1 MPPKSGPGPPFP
13 GCLRA
18 PSADPRLAMAV
29 SELATESTFDA
40 LVQLTH
46 RFFWCLDEFRYD
58 ELQGLMR
65 EDAVWHR
72 QGKVLAG
79 RAQIRA
85 ALEERPRSQRIRHVV
100 TNPFIAEQSAGTAR
114 MIAYMIGY
122 RADEGVSRPAPQT
135 IDGPLRFLLVETRF
149 VHADGRWW
157 IADQRAIPEFEF
169 RNALP
174 AR

>member
-1 MPPKSGPGPPFP
+1 MPPKERT
-13 GCLRA
+13 RA
-18 PSADPRLAMAV
+18 PLSEALRHRGPSLRCATDV
-29 SELATESTFDA
+29 SRMATETTFES

-58 ELQGLMR
+58 ELLGLMR

-85 ALEERPRSQRIRHVV
+85 ALDERPRSQRIRHVV
-100 TNPFIAEQSAGTAR
+100 SNPFIAEQSAGAAR

-122 RADEGVSRPAPQT
+122 RADDGVSRPPPQT
-135 IDGPLRFLLVETRF
+135 IDGPLRFLVVETRF
-149 VHADGRWW
+149 VQADGRWW
-157 IADQRAIPEFEF
+157 IADQRAVPEFEF
-169 RNALP
+169 RPREIA
-174 AR
+174 